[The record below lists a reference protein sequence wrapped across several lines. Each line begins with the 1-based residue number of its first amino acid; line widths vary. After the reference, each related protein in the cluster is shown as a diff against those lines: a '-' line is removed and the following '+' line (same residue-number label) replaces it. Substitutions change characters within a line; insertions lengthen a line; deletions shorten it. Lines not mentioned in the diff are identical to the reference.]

1 MEKLQKALLTS
12 EIKKAADGTYTF
24 IMSDETIDRDG
35 EIIKVD
41 GWDLK
46 NFKKNS
52 PLLFGH
58 RHDLPAVGIVGRA
71 AKENGQLMAKGVRFA
86 TEGIYDLADTV
97 HGLVDDGIL
106 KAVSVGYIPKKRSYP
121 SQDEE
126 ENGVRGKKKPRV
138 ITEEA
143 ELYELSIVNVGANP
157 NALAALKS
165 AEEKAIKQEPTE
177 PGGDEVDI
185 KELVERLVD
194 KIDRLCES
202 IEKMAQPKKQRLY
215 DAVFAGGQSND
226 QKEPAEKEE
235 CTNPF
240 AEGEPEKPLFKE

>member
-235 CTNPF
+235 STNPF

>member
-1 MEKLQKALLTS
+1 MEKMVKALLSS
-12 EIKKAADGTYTF
+12 EIKKTGDGTYEF

-35 EIIKVD
+35 EVIKVD

-46 NFKKNS
+46 NFKKNG

-58 RHDLPAVGIVGRA
+58 RHDLPAIGVVGRA
-71 AKENGQLMAKGVRFA
+71 VKEDGLLKAKGVRFA
-86 TEGIYDLADTV
+86 KEGIYDLADTV
-97 HGLVDDGIL
+97 HGLVDDKIL

-121 SQDEE
+121 SQDDDDKD
-126 ENGVRGKKKPRV
+126 VKGKKKPRV

-165 AEEKAIKQEPTE
+165 AEEKAIKQGPAEPDD
-177 PGGDEVDI
+177 DEVNI
-185 KELVERLVD
+185 KELMEKLVG

-202 IEKMAQPKKQRLY
+202 IEKMAQPKQKRIY
-215 DAVFAGGQSND
+215 DALFAGDQDND
-226 QKEPAEKEE
+226 QNGPAEKEE
-235 CTNPF
+235 GPNPF
-240 AEGEPEKPLFKE
+240 SKGEPEKPLFKE